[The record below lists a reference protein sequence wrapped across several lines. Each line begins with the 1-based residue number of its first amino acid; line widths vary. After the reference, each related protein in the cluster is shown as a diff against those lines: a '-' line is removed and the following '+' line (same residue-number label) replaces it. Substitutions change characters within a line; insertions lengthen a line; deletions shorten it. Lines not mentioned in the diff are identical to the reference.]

1 MNTQHMAVLKARYT
15 RSSSIAKAYIRYIQH
30 RKGKDGQKAKR
41 ELYGHD
47 GLMERLQAYE
57 MIDDAEPGTVF
68 FRIAI
73 SPDTRTEDTEKDLH
87 LSEITRQTILTLEE
101 RLKKPVHYVATEHND
116 HAPHRHVHVLAL
128 VRGRINTPDLQAMRQ
143 TATQTALGQR
153 QERDLQREQQQQ
165 KGAKRQR

>member
-1 MNTQHMAVLKARYT
+1 MAVLKARYT